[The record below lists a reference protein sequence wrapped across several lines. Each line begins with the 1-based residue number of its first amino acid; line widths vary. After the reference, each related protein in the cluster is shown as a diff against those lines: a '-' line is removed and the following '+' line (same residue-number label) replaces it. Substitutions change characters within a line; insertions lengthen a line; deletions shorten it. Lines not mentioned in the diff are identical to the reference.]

1 MVTKYYDLKENLHNE
16 YIEDIV
22 LAYKNGEVI
31 AFPTETVYGLGADI
45 NNEEAIKKIFIAKN
59 RPMDNPLIAHVGR
72 VEDVDKI
79 AFSVP
84 LKGKKTNGEVLA
96 RAINLSFKEKK

>member
-45 NNEEAIKKIFIAKN
+45 NNEEAIKRF
-59 RPMDNPLIAHVGR
+59 L
-72 VEDVDKI
+72 
-79 AFSVP
+79 
-84 LKGKKTNGEVLA
+84 
-96 RAINLSFKEKK
+96 